1 MKPLVS
7 IGMPVF
13 NGEQYVG
20 GALASLLAQDYSDF
34 ELLIS
39 DNASTDGTAAICEE
53 IQSKD
58 QRVRFIRHPE
68 NRGAPWNFAFLA
80 EEAKGEYFMWA
91 AHDDLWAPNFVG
103 ACLAKLQA
111 SPGALLC
118 CTEIQFIDAAGRP
131 HAEWSKKDYTNI
143 ETAGMTPVQRIHE
156 LIARM
161 GWFAF
166 YGLMRR
172 ESARGLSSGLS
183 IVGGDV
189 LFLLDLLLAGDVVK
203 VPEKL
208 FSYRIVKSRSPEDH
222 EIEFN
227 SEKTAS
233 GATRT
238 PRTDLA
244 VQLFEKVCRSALA
257 DQEKLEVFADFIFT
271 LTCSND
277 FWRREIT
284 KELTGA
290 GANLSDDG
298 FAALLTVALSRA
310 VPLAAFARNPVLQEV
325 FSKPMGNGQF
335 LKTAARLRSRAFPAQ
350 AELGEEAYRKGVEL
364 FNQGKSEEAA
374 AQFTASLA
382 ANQTSDRWHDWAVA
396 QIAAGRVADAETGLR
411 RALALQAN
419 NHEAALKLG
428 VMLADMGRG
437 REAVGYLAQA
447 LPFASGR
454 QRREILQLLL
464 TSAARA
470 TG

>member
-1 MKPLVS
+1 MKLLVS

-20 GALASLLAQDYSDF
+20 GALASLLSQDYGDF
-34 ELLIS
+34 ELIIS
-39 DNASTDGTAAICEE
+39 DNASTDRTAEICEE
-53 IQSKD
+53 AQSKD
-58 QRVRFIRHPE
+58 QRVRLIRQPE

-91 AHDDLWAPNFVG
+91 AHDDLWAPNFVS

-111 SPGALLC
+111 SRGAMLC
-118 CTEIQFIDAAGRP
+118 CTEIQFIDAAGQP
-131 HAEWSKKDYTNI
+131 HLEWSKKGYTNI

-156 LIARM
+156 LVARM

-172 ESARGLSSGLS
+172 ESARRLSSGLS

-244 VQLFEKVCRSALA
+244 VQLFERVCRSALA
-257 DQEKLEVFADFIFT
+257 EQEKVEVFADFVFT
-271 LTCSND
+271 LTHSND

-290 GANLSDDG
+290 AANLSDDG

-310 VPLAAFARNPVLQEV
+310 VPFAAFARNPLLLELILHSAGSGQLLQA
-325 FSKPMGNGQF
+325 
-335 LKTAARLRSRAFPAQ
+335 AARLRSQAFAARAEP
-350 AELGEEAYRKGVEL
+350 GEEAYRKGVEL

-382 ANQTSDRWHDWAVA
+382 ANQTSDRWHDWAVT
-396 QIAAGRVADAETGLR
+396 QIASGRVADAEAGLR

-419 NHEAALKLG
+419 HHEAALKLG
-428 VMLADMGRG
+428 VMLADTGRG
-437 REAVGYLAQA
+437 RESVGYLAQA
-447 LPFASGR
+447 LPFASEK
-454 QRREILQLLL
+454 QRRDILQLLL
-464 TSAARA
+464 TSAERTAR
-470 TG
+470 